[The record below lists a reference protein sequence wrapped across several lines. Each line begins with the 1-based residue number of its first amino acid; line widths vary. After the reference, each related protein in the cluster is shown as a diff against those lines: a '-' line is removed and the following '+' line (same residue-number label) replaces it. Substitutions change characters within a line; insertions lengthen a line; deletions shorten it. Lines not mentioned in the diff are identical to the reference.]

1 MRFTTELSVLG
12 RDGRLGA
19 STDVVVEVAAGVVE
33 AKVGVDDGMAG
44 VVDESAAL
52 NQISIHSYLYHNQRE
67 DRYHGLTYHLPSPRA
82 WGVRR

>member
-1 MRFTTELSVLG
+1 MLG

-67 DRYHGLTYHLPSPRA
+67 DGLTYHLPSPRA